1 MIASKKKRK
10 NKANKIKK
18 NLKETIVRIKL
29 VCITRFLLE
38 DKVIQQVNKDQK
50 SLKWHK
56 NNKIKQINKKL

>member
-38 DKVIQQVNKDQK
+38 DKVIWQVNKDQK